1 MGGIIDFDTTCP
13 WQLYL
18 FSFLHMLGGLFMFII
33 DVCKLFTGVS
43 CIESEIVMQ
52 RIMAL
57 SMVYVGGLYYMLTYH
72 NKDKPAKITR
82 LSNMALNAA
91 TALLVSVVFIGNQ
104 KYGGF
109 EKSWMHVGDM
119 WTALILVFV
128 LASRVAQKNAEWAEI
143 SAPIKEG
150 LGANCKALVLLFTV
164 LTLFKFLALA
174 DFIDPSKMMADGFEI
189 TAFAAWTWNFIIV
202 LVLESFL
209 AMLFTLLFEDESGQ
223 ELLVKTIIIL
233 TLFAAGAIYSMQQY
247 LSDWMG
253 LNGNA
258 LWIRLGVMVAV
269 CLAAIVAGRHTGH
282 SREGYESVGK

>member
-1 MGGIIDFDTTCP
+1 
-13 WQLYL
+13 
-18 FSFLHMLGGLFMFII
+18 MFII

-109 EKSWMHVGDM
+109 EKSWMHMGDM
-119 WTALILVFV
+119 WTALILVSV
-128 LASRVAQKNAEWAEI
+128 LASRVAQKNVGWAEKN
-143 SAPIKEG
+143 PILKED
-150 LGANCKALVLLFTV
+150 LGVNCKTLVLLFTA
-164 LTLFKFLALA
+164 LTLGKFLALA

-189 TAFAAWTWNFIIV
+189 TAFASWTWNFITV

-269 CLAAIVAGRHTGH
+269 CLAVIVAGRHTGH